1 MNVLLGGFE
10 NGHISMWSTW
20 DLTLLRQL
28 DIEKLRSCPIIALCV
43 SKVDRRRLYVADR
56 DRHLHL
62 IESRLSSSSS
72 SSSTNQSQPQI
83 LFLS

>member
-10 NGHISMWSTW
+10 NGLISMWSTW

-28 DIEKLRSCPIIALCV
+28 EFHQLHLHPIVAICV
-43 SKVDRRRLYVADR
+43 SKIDRRRLYVSDR
-56 DRHLHL
+56 DRHLHT
-62 IESRLSSSSS
+62 IESRLSSTSSS
-72 SSSTNQSQPQI
+72 NQAPQI

>member
-1 MNVLLGGFE
+1 
-10 NGHISMWSTW
+10 MWSTW

-28 DIEKLRSCPIIALCV
+28 DFPQLRSHSIVAMCI

-56 DRHLHL
+56 DRHLHT
-62 IESRLSSSSS
+62 IESRLSSSTSS
-72 SSSTNQSQPQI
+72 NQGPQI

>member
-1 MNVLLGGFE
+1 
-10 NGHISMWSTW
+10 MWSTW

-28 DIEKLRSCPIIALCV
+28 DFPQLRAHSIVAICV

-56 DRHLHL
+56 DRHLHT
-62 IESRLSSSSS
+62 IESRLSSTTSASPP
-72 SSSTNQSQPQI
+72 PQI